1 MNDLNDNDY
10 VMINPAGL
18 DHSML
23 PDARP
28 LIAKIV
34 EVNRED
40 EYIDAVW
47 MMMVRA
53 KATLHKNIKFVEH
66 SIIVLL
72 QSSASSNHTTMNF
85 HAFE

>member
-1 MNDLNDNDY
+1 MIKFFQFSKNADFVLVKLTDLNDLNDNDY

-23 PDARP
+23 PDERP

-40 EYIDAVW
+40 DYIDAEW
-47 MMMVRA
+47 MMMVS
-53 KATLHKNIKFVEH
+53 VEYK
-66 SIIVLL
+66 SYFD
-72 QSSASSNHTTMNF
+72 SNGCF
-85 HAFE
+85 AL

>member
-53 KATLHKNIKFVEH
+53 KATLHKNIKF
-66 SIIVLL
+66 
-72 QSSASSNHTTMNF
+72 TTMNF